1 VPFSQPMLT
10 APGTDRWKL
19 KCHEPLSSFAFNIN
33 VCRYMKAVA
42 EVEQKKVY
50 HSEEVG
56 TAE

>member
-1 VPFSQPMLT
+1 MLT